1 MLVLEWEPPLE
12 IWKMEGYRF
21 AESAIGSDGE
31 GILEVDTSV
40 IGSVIGRGDKIE
52 SKFADGVVSS
62 PQ

>member
-1 MLVLEWEPPLE
+1 
-12 IWKMEGYRF
+12 MEGYRF